1 MRHIAMGG
9 FALALVVSGGC
20 ASSDQARLDPD
31 SAATTTVPAP
41 DPTVVPVPAGTTV
54 VAQPVPAGTTVV
66 VPPGTTVAPP
76 STTGTLA
83 PGATTVAPPA
93 GTTTAEPA
101 PATGVTPGLA
111 AVVVTLRAEDIK
123 SPRVRAQTIY
133 ANRIEAKEIRGVIH
147 QDSGLKVRDANGAIA
162 GSEIVASVIYADEIK
177 ADVVIADNIYVR
189 DIRRR

>member
-1 MRHIAMGG
+1 
-9 FALALVVSGGC
+9 
-20 ASSDQARLDPD
+20 
-31 SAATTTVPAP
+31 
-41 DPTVVPVPAGTTV
+41 
-54 VAQPVPAGTTVV
+54 
-66 VPPGTTVAPP
+66 VPPGTTVPAP
-76 STTGTLA
+76 STTGPA

-93 GTTTAEPA
+93 GTTTPEPA
-101 PATGVTPGLA
+101 PATVTPGLA

-162 GSEIVASVIYADEIK
+162 GSEIIASVIYADEIK